1 MDRIIKKK
9 KFTGKRIFLISG
21 IVGVVMLL
29 VWLVASAGKSQ
40 LNVNAE
46 HLIVSEVAKGPFRE
60 FIPVNGI
67 VLPVTTIYLDAAEGG
82 QVEEL
87 LVEDGAQVTKG
98 QPILKLVN
106 TDLELSLANQETA
119 VFQVF
124 TQMQNTRNNS
134 TQNTIGIQNRMA
146 DVEHDLQEAE
156 RLYKLNKTLYENKAI
171 ALQEFKTVENNY
183 NYQVKRGRLT
193 IETLK
198 QDSISGSQELKQMKE
213 TYDRLN
219 RTLLLMRK
227 KVDDLIVKAP
237 VDGQLTSLDAEI
249 GQSKNKG
256 QRLGQVDVMNAFKVR
271 AEIDEHY
278 ISRIFT
284 GLKGEFSS
292 GNQTYTIVIKKVYTQ
307 VSNGKF
313 QVDLAFEKNIPDGI
327 RRGQTFQVRLTLSD
341 ETTAVLLP
349 KGGFFQET
357 GGTWIFK
364 LAPSGNTAFRTEIQ
378 LGRQNPEYYEVLGG
392 LEPGDRVITSGYDSY
407 EKTDEIIL
415 NKESK

>member
-1 MDRIIKKK
+1 MLFGIYRVQGYFYLKLYMDRVIEKKRFSRK
-9 KFTGKRIFLISG
+9 NILIGGG
-21 IVGVVMLL
+21 IVLFL
-29 VWLVASAGKSQ
+29 VFVLFIAFTSHKSK
-40 LNVNAE
+40 LNVNSE
-46 HLIVSEVAKGPFRE
+46 HLTVSEVVKGPFRE

-98 QPILKLVN
+98 QPILKLIN

-183 NYQVKRGRLT
+183 NYQVKRGKLT
-193 IETLK
+193 LETLK

-219 RTLLLMRK
+219 RTLQLMRK
-227 KVDDLIVKAP
+227 KVDDLVVKAP

-249 GQSKNKG
+249 G
-256 QRLGQVDVMNAFKVR
+256 
-271 AEIDEHY
+271 
-278 ISRIFT
+278 
-284 GLKGEFSS
+284 
-292 GNQTYTIVIKKVYTQ
+292 
-307 VSNGKF
+307 
-313 QVDLAFEKNIPDGI
+313 
-327 RRGQTFQVRLTLSD
+327 
-341 ETTAVLLP
+341 
-349 KGGFFQET
+349 
-357 GGTWIFK
+357 
-364 LAPSGNTAFRTEIQ
+364 
-378 LGRQNPEYYEVLGG
+378 
-392 LEPGDRVITSGYDSY
+392 
-407 EKTDEIIL
+407 
-415 NKESK
+415 